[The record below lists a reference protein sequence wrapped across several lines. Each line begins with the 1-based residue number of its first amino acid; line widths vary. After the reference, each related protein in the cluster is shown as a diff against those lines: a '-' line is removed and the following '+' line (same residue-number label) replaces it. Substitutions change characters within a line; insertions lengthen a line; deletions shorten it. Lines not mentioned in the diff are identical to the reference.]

1 MSNIIL
7 STSLCTNVLIPSCT
21 FLRSSRYFLGFR
33 RIDEAK
39 CIRWVN
45 QWPGCIGGHV
55 FPSIHLWPIGFSSP
69 WIDMIWCL
77 KLWALVKRNAVAFEV
92 FFGFLKVCEEGGC
105 LGIHFLK
112 DESLEWMIR
121 FLSIFSRK

>member
-1 MSNIIL
+1 M
-7 STSLCTNVLIPSCT
+7 
-21 FLRSSRYFLGFR
+21 
-33 RIDEAK
+33 
-39 CIRWVN
+39 N

-121 FLSIFSRK
+121 FLSIFSRKYGSSVGVLGLEFEDYLEKSMQEYAESFISC